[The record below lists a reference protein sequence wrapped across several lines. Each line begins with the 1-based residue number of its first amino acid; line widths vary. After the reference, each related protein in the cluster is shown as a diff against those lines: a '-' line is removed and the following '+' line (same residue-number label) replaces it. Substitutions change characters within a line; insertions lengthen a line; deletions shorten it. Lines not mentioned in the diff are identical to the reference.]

1 MKFFTNGAMM
11 RSRFISTLLM
21 AAGLGYGFLS
31 AGAWAASDAQQR
43 QMSSVVKE
51 VIGPL
56 MQEYAIPGMAVA
68 LTIDGQSYF
77 YNYGVASLATQQ
89 AVTNRTLF
97 EIGSN
102 SKTFTATLAAYAAV
116 NGKLA
121 FTDPVSKYLPELKGS
136 SFDHVSLLNLGTHTA
151 GGLPLQVPETIQDN
165 AQLFDYLQHWQPPYP
180 AGTQRAY
187 SNVSIGLLGMITA
200 RSMQMPFE
208 EAMEKTLFPLLG
220 MRHSYFHVPAD
231 QMASYAQG
239 YTKQG
244 APIRLNP
251 GVLGA
256 EAYGIKTNAADLIRF
271 IAANVGSLRV
281 DDQLQQAI
289 KLTHTGF
296 MDTGVMMQ
304 DVIWEQYAAPFTLK
318 QLLAG
323 NSDAMAYHAM
333 PVTAVQPASPTQSA
347 HDDVLINKTGSTNGF
362 ASYVAFIPARKIG
375 IVLLANKNYP
385 IPPRVTAAYQI
396 LKQLENLQ

>member
-1 MKFFTNGAMM
+1 MRPLLFT
-11 RSRFISTLLM
+11 RLLM
-21 AAGLGYGFLS
+21 LLCSYCLVSIGHAAEPGREQVVAS
-31 AGAWAASDAQQR
+31 AVTG
-43 QMSSVVKE
+43 

-56 MQEYAIPGMAVA
+56 MQQYAIPGMAVA
-68 LTIDGQSYF
+68 LTIDGQNYF
-77 YNYGVASLATQQ
+77 YNYGVASLATHQ

-116 NGKLA
+116 NGKLSFA
-121 FTDPVSKYLPELKGS
+121 DPVSKYLPELKGS

-151 GGLPLQVPETIQDN
+151 GGLPLQVPEAIQDN
-165 AQLFDYLQHWQPPYP
+165 AQLFDYLQHWLPPYP
-180 AGTQRAY
+180 AGTQRGY
-187 SNVSIGLLGMITA
+187 SNVSIGLLGLMTA

-208 EAMEKTLFPLLG
+208 EAMEKMLFPLLG
-220 MRHSYFHVPAD
+220 MRHSYLHVPAD

-244 APIRLNP
+244 APVRLNP

-256 EAYGIKTNAADLIRF
+256 EAYGIKTNTADLIRF

-281 DDQLQQAI
+281 DDQLRQAI
-289 KLTHTGF
+289 KLTHTGY

-304 DVIWEQYAAPFTLK
+304 DLIWEQYAAPFTLK

-323 NSDAMAYHAM
+323 NSDDMAYHAM
-333 PVTAVQPASPTQSA
+333 PVTAVQPASPAQSA

-362 ASYVAFIPARKIG
+362 ASYVAFIPTRKIG

-385 IPPRVTAAYQI
+385 IPARVTAAYQI